1 MDTNKKKKIYQHYR
15 VPEYWL
21 VYPEY
26 STIEIYAI
34 KDNEYDLY
42 SSAIDEGIV
51 RSKAIEGFELNVSEI
66 FEEDTWD

>member
-26 STIEIYAI
+26 STAIMPRNNKKPTTKRVVILEYPLFIKSPGVSLWLIY
-34 KDNEYDLY
+34 
-42 SSAIDEGIV
+42 DEKPEKI
-51 RSKAIEGFELNVSEI
+51 I
-66 FEEDTWD
+66 